1 MKEKY
6 ANTNTSLMFI
16 IFLPLLYFKK
26 KKSIDQ
32 DLLVQPAAVV
42 EEVGVEES
50 MVGIILNEGEKE
62 EEGVDLKTRRRHD
75 VKMIGDVRR

>member
-1 MKEKY
+1 M
-6 ANTNTSLMFI
+6 
-16 IFLPLLYFKK
+16 YFKK

-42 EEVGVEES
+42 EEVGVEEES
-50 MVGIILNEGEKE
+50 IMDDNILNEGEKE
-62 EEGVDLKTRRRHD
+62 EGVDLKTHRRHD